1 MLVSSSHEP
10 TSDDRSARIDDAE
23 LERVAALGWPGL
35 EQERL
40 GDWVLR
46 ASGGFT
52 GRGNSVLPMGDP
64 GRPLG
69 DAVDAVVAWYRRRAL
84 PPTAQVP
91 LPLCSGVDDEL
102 DRRGWRAFN
111 RTHILTGA
119 VALLL
124 DSSGSALVG
133 PVRLEPYPS
142 AAWLGGYHYRGAE
155 LPAGAADVLALGAD
169 PVFASIEERGEV
181 VAVGRG
187 IVDEG
192 WLGVTAVTVGK
203 DHRRRGLGSAIMAG
217 LATWGAEQGAHSA
230 YLQVAVEN
238 TAALQMYGRL
248 GMRRHHDYQ
257 YRRLDS
263 S

>member
-1 MLVSSSHEP
+1 MVVNPSTASAP
-10 TSDDRSARIDDAE
+10 DDDSASIDDAE
-23 LERVAALGWPGL
+23 LERIAALGWPGL

-40 GDWVLR
+40 GEWLLR

-52 GRGNSVLPMGDP
+52 GRGNSVLPVGDP

-69 DAVDAVVAWYRRRAL
+69 LAIDEVVQWYRGRGL

-91 LPLCSGVDDEL
+91 LPLCDHVDAEL
-102 DRRGWRAFN
+102 ERRGWRAFN
-111 RTHILTGA
+111 RTHVLTGP

-124 DSSGSALVG
+124 DPSR
-133 PVRLEPYPS
+133 PVPLPGLRLESYPS
-142 AAWLGGYHYRGAE
+142 DAWLGGYHYRGAA
-155 LPAGAADVLALGAD
+155 LPAGAADVLALGAA
-169 PVFASIEERGEV
+169 PVFASIEEAGAV

-192 WLGVTAVTVGK
+192 WLGVTAVTVGE
-203 DHRRRGLGSAIMAG
+203 DRRRRGLGSSIMTELAAWAG
-217 LATWGAEQGAHSA
+217 EQGARCA

-238 TAALQMYGRL
+238 TAALQMYDRL

-257 YRRLDS
+257 YRRLDA
-263 S
+263 

>member
-1 MLVSSSHEP
+1 MAVNPSAAAGPDHES
-10 TSDDRSARIDDAE
+10 TLIDDAS

-40 GDWVLR
+40 GDWLLR
-46 ASGGFT
+46 ASRGFT
-52 GRGNSVLPMGDP
+52 GRGNSVLPIGDP
-64 GRPLG
+64 GRGLS
-69 DAVDAVVAWYRRRAL
+69 DAIDSVIDWYRERGL

-91 LPLCSGVDDEL
+91 LPLCTDVDAEL
-102 DRRGWRAFN
+102 ERRGWRAFN
-111 RTHILTGA
+111 RTHILTGP

-124 DSSGSALVG
+124 DSTGASGPA
-133 PVRLEPYPS
+133 VRLDAYPS
-142 AAWLGGYHYRGAE
+142 DGWLGGYHYRGAE
-155 LPAGAADVLALGAD
+155 LPAIAADVLALGAA
-169 PVFASIEERGEV
+169 PVFASIVEGEEV

-192 WLGVTAVTVGK
+192 WLGVTAVTVGE
-203 DHRRRGLGSAIMAG
+203 DHRRRGLGSAIMTG
-217 LATWGAEQGAHSA
+217 LAAWGAEQGARSA

-238 TAALQMYGRL
+238 APALQMYDRL

-263 S
+263 A